1 MAPPPPMPPWPHRV
15 DGGIVLLVAA
25 LFLVSILAHRY
36 WRAKIRLEDDL
47 EARDRDASRTFD
59 RYRRA
64 FRILPGPAAFVDRIS
79 GLVMEATPGWTRQGL
94 PAPGAVLYAEDAVLE
109 EAWRAIPA
117 PDPELGPAAPAPLGL
132 GGRPFTA
139 TCLGGD
145 SLGVVLV
152 APTEG

>member
-1 MAPPPPMPPWPHRV
+1 V

-47 EARDRDASRTFD
+47 EAKARDASRAFD
-59 RYRRA
+59 RYQRA
-64 FRILPGPAAFVDRIS
+64 FRALPDPAAFVDRNS

-94 PAPGAVLYAEDAVLE
+94 PVPGEVLHGGDPALE
-109 EAWRAIPA
+109 EAWTAIPA
-117 PDPELGPAAPAPLGL
+117 PGPAHEPAAPVALVL
-132 GGRPFTA
+132 GGRAFTA

-145 SLGVVLV
+145 SLGVVLLT
-152 APTEG
+152 PTIG